1 MSRLCGL
8 PNSQLYLRGAH
19 SGALKQRM
27 FASVLPHDLPSKTSH
42 RLLRSASWAE
52 VDGAF
57 PAHTRS
63 QIGWSNCARG
73 PALSKSAHQ
82 ICASLS
88 HSSATVQR
96 IRGDS
101 AWHI

>member
-19 SGALKQRM
+19 FNAIKQRM

-57 PAHTRS
+57 PAHTRFANWLVES
-63 QIGWSNCARG
+63 RAR
-73 PALSKSAHQ
+73 ASAQ
-82 ICASLS
+82 
-88 HSSATVQR
+88 
-96 IRGDS
+96 
-101 AWHI
+101 